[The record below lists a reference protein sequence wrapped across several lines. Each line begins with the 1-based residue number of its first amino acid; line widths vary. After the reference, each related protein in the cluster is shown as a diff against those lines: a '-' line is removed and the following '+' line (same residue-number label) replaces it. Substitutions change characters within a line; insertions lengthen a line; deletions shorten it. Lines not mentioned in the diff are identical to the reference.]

1 MTRFAYIETEI
12 ALRRSSVA
20 LGLKGQMQSLQV
32 LPLVPSFHTV
42 DRQTYRRV
50 VIAGLL
56 LCAAFVAI
64 SFFLRPQAE
73 ARGALVKA
81 DRLIRDRRR
90 GEIRPLCVEI
100 RLWRRFPPPF
110 SGV

>member
-81 DRLIRDRRR
+81 DRLIRTA
-90 GEIRPLCVEI
+90 GEAKSAHYALK
-100 RLWRRFPPPF
+100 
-110 SGV
+110 